1 MYAVAGDA
9 KGGGAHVPTAL
20 IPLCVGPELPAPGRS
35 PLGSPGLHLNP
46 GKVFVA
52 PLPLKAAGGTGL
64 SWAQGGQRGGLRM
77 PNVLLLC

>member
-20 IPLCVGPELPAPGRS
+20 VPGPELPAPGLS
-35 PLGSPGLHLNP
+35 PLGSPGLQLNP

-52 PLPLKAAGGTGL
+52 PLPLKVAGGTAL